1 MKLTQAAE
9 RVHKEAEQDKDG
21 HWITWK
27 SAIWLKCGSRV
38 SIRVIELSFFLAVSH
53 SDRSVREIHAA
64 LMELNIASVG
74 TNIS

>member
-38 SIRVIELSFFLAVSH
+38 SIRVIEKNV
-53 SDRSVREIHAA
+53 RSKKTRTVFER
-64 LMELNIASVG
+64 S
-74 TNIS
+74 